1 MRRLILK
8 YSILFI
14 VAILPYTAFSQKQY
28 KPVTIPWQQWDTIT
42 LNKANTAKNDT
53 NTTAE
58 EKRVIQ
64 LINLCRLNAKL
75 FAETYVTHYL
85 DSISFKEN
93 KYSTSLKGDLKRLKL
108 PLPVLELDE
117 ELRLFAEAHA
127 EFSGEKGKEGPGNFE
142 ARKALLPKKY
152 TQNSF
157 AENRQYGDT
166 NTIDIVMALLLD
178 DEVESLEHRKNILN
192 PKFNKIGLAIRPHKK
207 EFSNCV
213 IDFSEIVTRKP
224 IAVAWNKW
232 DSVTVNKAKT
242 ADTADY
248 MTQEE
253 KDIVM
258 LINLCRLKPQ
268 LFLETYVTY
277 YLDSAQIKETKWTR
291 SLKQDIKRMK
301 YAYPVLNVEEEIYNM
316 AKDHAVAMGLKG
328 KTGNGKWEKRTEELP
343 RDKFGK
349 FELGE
354 NIQYGDSNPLNIVMY
369 LLIDE
374 GSTTMQHR
382 KNIFNPKFKFI
393 GAAIEP
399 HKKTEYN
406 SVIDFAN

>member
-1 MRRLILK
+1 MKKIIFK
-8 YSILFI
+8 YFIVSI
-14 VAILPYTAFSQKQY
+14 VAILPFNVFSQKQY
-28 KPVTIPWQQWDTIT
+28 KPVTLPWYKWDSLTMN
-42 LNKANTAKNDT
+42 LANTAKNDT
-53 NTTAE
+53 SVTNE
-58 EKRVIQ
+58 EKKVIQ
-64 LINLCRLNAKL
+64 LLNLCRLNAKL
-75 FAETYVTHYL
+75 FEETYVAHYL
-85 DSISFKEN
+85 DSISFKDN
-93 KYSTSLKGDLKRLKL
+93 KYSTSLKGDLKRIKL
-108 PLPVLELDE
+108 PMPLLVLDE

-127 EFSGEKGKEGPGNFE
+127 EYSGEKGKVGAGNFE
-142 ARKALLPKKY
+142 NRKALLPKKY

-166 NTIDIVMALLLD
+166 NTVDIVMALLLD
-178 DEVESLEHRKNILN
+178 DGIENLEHRKNILN
-192 PKFNKIGLAIRPHKK
+192 PKFSKVGIAIRPHKK

-213 IDFSEIVTRKP
+213 IDFSEIIERKP
-224 IAVAWNKW
+224 IAVAWSKW
-232 DSVTVNKAKT
+232 DSLTVLKAKT
-242 ADTADY
+242 ADSADF

-258 LINLCRLKPQ
+258 LVNLCRLKPQ

-291 SLKQDIKRMK
+291 SLKQELKRMK
-301 YAYPVLNVEEEIYNM
+301 YAYPILNVDEDIYNM
-316 AKDHAVAMGLKG
+316 AKNHAVKMGLKG
-328 KTGNGKWEKRTEELP
+328 KTGSGKFEKRTEELP

-374 GSTTMQHR
+374 GSQTNQHR

-399 HKKTEYN
+399 HKKMEYN
-406 SVIDFAN
+406 CVIDFAN